1 MNILSIDTSGK
12 SFSLTL
18 QKDNIKTSFVD
29 TTESVS
35 SESVLVE
42 IDKLVSECMI
52 TPKDICS
59 VIYNNG
65 PGSFTGVRVSSAI
78 VQAIGFSNNC
88 PVYGINSLMLIAY
101 SEYMKNNVSKIQVI
115 KKAFGD
121 QVFHGLFHLTSDS
134 CTSND
139 PIKTSTFSDVEID
152 SNYVLIT
159 DDNNTIKN
167 LKDDQKIVEILS
179 EIIRDLKNYELELRI
194 TDLESKFAKDL
205 SEKTF
210 NELKELKKLQKIN

>member
-18 QKDNIKTSFVD
+18 LKDQTKTSFID
-29 TTESVS
+29 TSESVS

-42 IDKLVSECMI
+42 IDKLVSGCEI
-52 TPKDICS
+52 SPKDIYS

-101 SEYMKNNVSKIQVI
+101 SEYKKNNASKIQVI

-134 CTSND
+134 CLSND
-139 PIKTSTFSDVEID
+139 SIKTSTFSDVEID

-159 DDNNTIKN
+159 DDNNTIEN
-167 LKDDQKIVEILS
+167 LKDEHLLIDHFVGS
-179 EIIRDLKNYELELRI
+179 ELLIDYYNIFCVKKNNFDY
-194 TDLESKFAKDL
+194 KDAL
-205 SEKTF
+205 PSYAGHT
-210 NELKELKKLQKIN
+210 I

>member
-18 QKDNIKTSFVD
+18 LKDQKKTSFVD

-42 IDKLVSECMI
+42 IDKLVSECKI
-52 TPKDICS
+52 TPKDISS

-101 SEYMKNNVSKIQVI
+101 SEYIKKNVSKIQVI

-134 CTSND
+134 CISND
-139 PIKTSTFSDVEID
+139 PIKTSTFSDVGID

-159 DDNNTIKN
+159 DDNNTIAN
-167 LKDDQKIVEILS
+167 LKDEYLLIDHFVGS
-179 EIIRDLKNYELELRI
+179 ELLIGY
-194 TDLESKFAKDL
+194 
-205 SEKTF
+205 
-210 NELKELKKLQKIN
+210 

>member
-18 QKDNIKTSFVD
+18 LKDQKKTSFVD

-35 SESVLVE
+35 SESILVE
-42 IDKLVSECMI
+42 IDKLVAKCKI
-52 TPKDICS
+52 TPKDISS

-101 SEYMKNNVSKIQVI
+101 SEYIKNNVSKIQVI

-134 CTSND
+134 CISND

-159 DDNNTIKN
+159 DDNNTIEN
-167 LKDDQKIVEILS
+167 LKDEHLPINLFIGS
-179 EIIRDLKNYELELRI
+179 ELLIDYYSIYCVKKNNFDY
-194 TDLESKFAKDL
+194 KDAL
-205 SEKTF
+205 PSYAGHT
-210 NELKELKKLQKIN
+210 I

>member
-18 QKDNIKTSFVD
+18 LKDQKKTSFVD

-42 IDKLVSECMI
+42 IDKLVSECKI
-52 TPKDICS
+52 TPKDISS

-101 SEYMKNNVSKIQVI
+101 SEYIKNNVSKIQVI

-134 CTSND
+134 CISND
-139 PIKTSTFSDVEID
+139 RIKTSTFSDVEID

-159 DDNNTIKN
+159 DDNNTIEN
-167 LKDDQKIVEILS
+167 LKDEHLPINLFIGS
-179 EIIRDLKNYELELRI
+179 ELLIDYYSIYCVKKNNFDY
-194 TDLESKFAKDL
+194 KDAL
-205 SEKTF
+205 PSYAGHT
-210 NELKELKKLQKIN
+210 I

>member
-18 QKDNIKTSFVD
+18 LKDQKKTSFVD

-42 IDKLVSECMI
+42 IDKLVSECKI
-52 TPKDICS
+52 TPKDISS

-101 SEYMKNNVSKIQVI
+101 SEYIKNNVSKIQVI

-134 CTSND
+134 CISND
-139 PIKTSTFSDVEID
+139 SIKTSTFSDVEID

-159 DDNNTIKN
+159 DDNNTIEN
-167 LKDDQKIVEILS
+167 LKDEHLPINLFIGS
-179 EIIRDLKNYELELRI
+179 ELLIDYYSIYCVKKNNFDY
-194 TDLESKFAKDL
+194 KDAL
-205 SEKTF
+205 PSYAGHT
-210 NELKELKKLQKIN
+210 I

>member
-18 QKDNIKTSFVD
+18 QKDNTKTSFVD

-42 IDKLVSECMI
+42 IDKLVSECKI
-52 TPKDICS
+52 LPKDISS

-101 SEYMKNNVSKIQVI
+101 SEFIKNNVSKIQVI

-121 QVFHGLFHLTSDS
+121 QVFHGSFHLTSDS
-134 CTSND
+134 CISND

-159 DDNNTIKN
+159 DDNNTIEN
-167 LKDDQKIVEILS
+167 LKDEHLLINHFVGS
-179 EIIRDLKNYELELRI
+179 ELLIDYYKLYCVKKNNFDY
-194 TDLESKFAKDL
+194 KDAL
-205 SEKTF
+205 PSYAGHT
-210 NELKELKKLQKIN
+210 I

>member
-18 QKDNIKTSFVD
+18 VKDNIKTSFVD
-29 TTESVS
+29 TSESVS

-42 IDKLVSECMI
+42 IDNLVSECMI
-52 TPKDICS
+52 SPKDIS
-59 VIYNNG
+59 TVIYNNG

-134 CTSND
+134 CISND
-139 PIKTSTFSDVEID
+139 SIRTSTFSDVEID

-159 DDNNTIKN
+159 DDNNTIEN
-167 LKDDQKIVEILS
+167 LKNEHLLINHFVGS
-179 EIIRDLKNYELELRI
+179 ELLIDYYNIYCVKKNNFDY
-194 TDLESKFAKDL
+194 KDAL
-205 SEKTF
+205 PSYAGHT
-210 NELKELKKLQKIN
+210 I

>member
-12 SFSLTL
+12 SFSLTIV
-18 QKDNIKTSFVD
+18 KDNIKTSFID
-29 TTESVS
+29 TSESVS

-42 IDKLVSECMI
+42 IDKLVSKCKI
-52 TPKDICS
+52 SPKEIKS

-101 SEYMKNNVSKIQVI
+101 SCYIKNNASKIQVI

-121 QVFHGLFHLTSDS
+121 QVFHGLIQLTRQSCLSD
-134 CTSND
+134 N
-139 PIKTSTFSDVEID
+139 PIKISTFSDVEINND
-152 SNYVLIT
+152 YMLVT
-159 DDNNTIKN
+159 DDRKIIDNVKDNYYPIDKFVGSDLLIDYYSAYCIKKTIFDY
-167 LKDDQKIVEILS
+167 KDALPSYAGHTI
-179 EIIRDLKNYELELRI
+179 
-194 TDLESKFAKDL
+194 
-205 SEKTF
+205 
-210 NELKELKKLQKIN
+210 

>member
-18 QKDNIKTSFVD
+18 LKDQKKTSFVD

-42 IDKLVSECMI
+42 IDKLVSECKI
-52 TPKDICS
+52 TPKDISS

-101 SEYMKNNVSKIQVI
+101 SEYIKKNVSKIQVI

-134 CTSND
+134 CISND

-159 DDNNTIKN
+159 DDNNTIEN
-167 LKDDQKIVEILS
+167 LKDEHLPINLFIGS
-179 EIIRDLKNYELELRI
+179 ELLIDYYSIYCVKKNNFDY
-194 TDLESKFAKDL
+194 KDAL
-205 SEKTF
+205 PSYAGHT
-210 NELKELKKLQKIN
+210 I

>member
-18 QKDNIKTSFVD
+18 LKDQKKTSFVD
-29 TTESVS
+29 TSESVS

-42 IDKLVSECMI
+42 IDKLVSICKI
-52 TPKDICS
+52 SPKDIRS

-101 SEYMKNNVSKIQVI
+101 SEYKKNNVSKIQVI

-134 CTSND
+134 CTSNNS
-139 PIKTSTFSDVEID
+139 IKISTFSDVEID

-159 DDNNTIKN
+159 DNDNTIKN
-167 LKDDQKIVEILS
+167 LKDEHLLIDNFVGS
-179 EIIRDLKNYELELRI
+179 ELLIDYYTAYCIKKNNFDY
-194 TDLESKFAKDL
+194 KDAL
-205 SEKTF
+205 PSYAGHT
-210 NELKELKKLQKIN
+210 I

>member
-18 QKDNIKTSFVD
+18 QKDNAKMSFVD
-29 TTESVS
+29 TPESVS

-42 IDKLVSECMI
+42 IDKLVSKCKI
-52 TPKDICS
+52 SPKDIRS

-101 SEYMKNNVSKIQVI
+101 SEYIKNNVSKIQVI

-134 CTSND
+134 CTSNV

-159 DDNNTIKN
+159 DDNNTIEN
-167 LKDDQKIVEILS
+167 LKDEHLPINLFIGS
-179 EIIRDLKNYELELRI
+179 ELLIDYYSIYCVKKNNFDY
-194 TDLESKFAKDL
+194 KDAL
-205 SEKTF
+205 PSYAGHT
-210 NELKELKKLQKIN
+210 I

>member
-18 QKDNIKTSFVD
+18 LKDQKKTSFVD
-29 TTESVS
+29 TSESVS

-42 IDKLVSECMI
+42 IDKLVSICKI
-52 TPKDICS
+52 SPKDIRS

-101 SEYMKNNVSKIQVI
+101 SEYKKNNVSKIQVI

-134 CTSND
+134 CTSNNS
-139 PIKTSTFSDVEID
+139 IKISTFSDVEID

-159 DDNNTIKN
+159 DNDNTIKN
-167 LKDDQKIVEILS
+167 LKDEHLLIDNFVGS
-179 EIIRDLKNYELELRI
+179 ELNFRRTRGPL
-194 TDLESKFAKDL
+194 
-205 SEKTF
+205 
-210 NELKELKKLQKIN
+210 

>member
-18 QKDNIKTSFVD
+18 LKDQTKTSFID
-29 TTESVS
+29 TSESVS

-42 IDKLVSECMI
+42 IDKLVSGCEI
-52 TPKDICS
+52 SPKDIYS

-101 SEYMKNNVSKIQVI
+101 SEYKKNNASKIQVI

-134 CTSND
+134 CLSND
-139 PIKTSTFSDVEID
+139 SIKTSTFSDVEID

-167 LKDDQKIVEILS
+167 LKDDYLLIDNFIGS
-179 EIIRDLKNYELELRI
+179 ELLIDYYNVYCVKKNHFDY
-194 TDLESKFAKDL
+194 KDAL
-205 SEKTF
+205 PSYAGHT
-210 NELKELKKLQKIN
+210 I

>member
-1 MNILSIDTSGK
+1 LIPQSP
-12 SFSLTL
+12 
-18 QKDNIKTSFVD
+18 
-29 TTESVS
+29 VS

-42 IDKLVSECMI
+42 IDKLVSGCKI
-52 TPKDICS
+52 TPKDISS

-134 CTSND
+134 CISND
-139 PIKTSTFSDVEID
+139 RIKTSTFSDVEID

-159 DDNNTIKN
+159 DDNNTIEN
-167 LKDDQKIVEILS
+167 LKDDHLLINHFVGS
-179 EIIRDLKNYELELRI
+179 ELLIDYYNIYCVKKNNFDY
-194 TDLESKFAKDL
+194 KDAL
-205 SEKTF
+205 PSYAGHT
-210 NELKELKKLQKIN
+210 I

>member
-18 QKDNIKTSFVD
+18 LKDQKKTSFVD

-42 IDKLVSECMI
+42 IDKLVSECKI
-52 TPKDICS
+52 TPKDISS

-101 SEYMKNNVSKIQVI
+101 SEYIKNNVSKIQVI

-134 CTSND
+134 CISND

-159 DDNNTIKN
+159 DDNNTIES
-167 LKDDQKIVEILS
+167 LKDEHLAIGHFIGS
-179 EIIRDLKNYELELRI
+179 ELLIDYYSKYCVKKNNFDY
-194 TDLESKFAKDL
+194 KDAL
-205 SEKTF
+205 PSYAGHT
-210 NELKELKKLQKIN
+210 I

>member
-18 QKDNIKTSFVD
+18 LKDQKKTSFVD

-42 IDKLVSECMI
+42 IDKLVSECKI
-52 TPKDICS
+52 TPKDISS

-101 SEYMKNNVSKIQVI
+101 SEYIKNNVSKIQVI

-134 CTSND
+134 CISNN

-159 DDNNTIKN
+159 DDNNTIES
-167 LKDDQKIVEILS
+167 LKDEHLPIDHFIGS
-179 EIIRDLKNYELELRI
+179 ELLIDYYSKYCVKKNNFDY
-194 TDLESKFAKDL
+194 KDAL
-205 SEKTF
+205 PSYAGHT
-210 NELKELKKLQKIN
+210 I